1 LIIVYQIP
9 VIQLKGY
16 TLYSATGTKG
26 KWRFAS
32 STLYSAKGTSGDM
45 QAAKL
50 ALLLAYFALLLAYLL
65 CEESIFI
72 PCCLHISISFD
83 PFS

>member
-1 LIIVYQIP
+1 
-9 VIQLKGY
+9 
-16 TLYSATGTKG
+16 
-26 KWRFAS
+26 
-32 STLYSAKGTSGDM
+32 M

-72 PCCLHISISFD
+72 PAACIFPFPLLAYLYFPLVAHFNIALLLANLHF
-83 PFS
+83 PFVPVHARYLYFLR